1 MNILQYVNSLQPV
14 TEKRELLKSLDQ
26 ISLEF
31 SDTLMPV
38 LDEVTEALTV
48 NFNPKSNYY
57 KKFDRQVRNSI
68 NSSNPPMVLALQ
80 SIRNLRVVI
89 DVTKKEVKDKLG
101 IQFTNRGMSYNKA
114 NIVKMV
120 DALAFYVKYS
130 RKFLMVMVAA
140 EASQLGNATREKWS
154 PAERDQIENSLS
166 EFTSLIPTML
176 KGEAEL
182 KRSFTQASNALI
194 EADTFALSS
203 QQLSVSQTDP
213 LMLNNFSPASNPYIS
228 LGKWWAEVKHN
239 RYQLAKEELYGLQL
253 RLEELRALKA
263 GDSTN
268 PVIQQQIQAY
278 EKRISDY
285 EYRIAQIEEKAGV
298 RV

>member
-1 MNILQYVNSLQPV
+1 MNILQYVKSLQPV

-26 ISLEF
+26 INLEYT
-31 SDTLMPV
+31 DTLLPV
-38 LDEVTEALTV
+38 LDEAAEALTV
-48 NFNPKSNYY
+48 NFKPKSNYY

-68 NSSNPPMVLALQ
+68 NSSNSSLSLALQ

-114 NIVKMV
+114 NVVKMV

-130 RKFLMVMVAA
+130 RKFLLVMTAA
-140 EASQLGNATREKWS
+140 EANQLGNATREKWS

-176 KGEAEL
+176 KSETEL
-182 KRSFTQASNALI
+182 KRSFAQGSNALI
-194 EADTFALSS
+194 EDDTFALSS
-203 QQLSVSQTDP
+203 QQLPVSQTDP
-213 LMLNNFSPASNPYIS
+213 LMLNNFSPANNPFVS
-228 LGKWWAEVKHN
+228 LGKWWAEIKHN

-253 RLEELRALKA
+253 RLEELRVLKS

-285 EYRIAQIEEKAGV
+285 EYYIAKIEEKAGV